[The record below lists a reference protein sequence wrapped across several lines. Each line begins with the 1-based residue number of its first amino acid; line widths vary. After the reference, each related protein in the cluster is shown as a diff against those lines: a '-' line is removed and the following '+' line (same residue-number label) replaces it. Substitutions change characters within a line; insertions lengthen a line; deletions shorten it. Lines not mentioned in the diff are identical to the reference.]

1 MHYRVLFIIALLLN
15 CLCADAVPAYP
26 KKIPITVDGQTVY
39 IRLFG
44 DEFNKRAETTDGYTL
59 LNNGKEWFYAEKDAE
74 GYLKASKF
82 KLTAQRDRAVNEFLK
97 GIPQHLE
104 RDQKESSRARAIR
117 AQRQA
122 HSGTRSAVGKRKV
135 LIILMQYT
143 DLAFVKS
150 QEDFDHLFNLA
161 GYSED
166 GAAGSVYDFYTDV
179 SYGQLN
185 LKCDVIGPFKSAY
198 NRAHYGKNDRD
209 GDDQD
214 PYSLFFEAMEYASQ
228 MVHLKDYDSN
238 GDGYIDNV
246 HIVFAGHGEEAGA
259 SSDAIWSHECT
270 FSDFYEYQ
278 GMKVDRYSCAP
289 ELRGKSGEGISRIGP
304 HCHEIGH
311 ALGAMDFY
319 DTNYDKG
326 GKFEGTGDW
335 DVMASGSWNEDGVV
349 PPDFNPYVKMYDY
362 GWVQIPEMP
371 DGEVTIP
378 SSSADSVYYRLTN
391 TADDYY
397 LVENRTKDKWGR
409 GVPGSGLLIFHIHPN
424 VASSGNQ
431 INASYPQ
438 KCYPVCASSTYATP
452 NNNPNSYGKVSS
464 DGCPYPG
471 SSKNTSFSS
480 STKPAAFSWDGS
492 YSNVSLM
499 DITQNSD
506 GTISLINHSSA
517 SDIATGPILY
527 QEGFEAVGGG
537 KYQVTVGEGSS
548 KWGVYTF
555 DPGSI
560 KTGGIVPHSGSKCL
574 RFAPQKLSSGNQ
586 ESHLI
591 LKSNIAEEAGRS
603 ILTFYYSA
611 YNYRPEE
618 GIFYIMYKYDDVQH
632 PDTTWIQSPLSGW
645 NSFMLDLPVATS
657 YEIDICGRGTFGQ
670 SISLD
675 DIEVRQ
681 ISTDPDTAIEGLR
694 QDWESEE
701 PMEIYDLFGRKRT
714 QLQKGLNIV
723 KYKDRTKKVFISQ

>member
-228 MVHLKDYDSN
+228 TVQLKDYDSN

-362 GWVQIPEMP
+362 GWVQIP
-371 DGEVTIP
+371 
-378 SSSADSVYYRLTN
+378 
-391 TADDYY
+391 
-397 LVENRTKDKWGR
+397 
-409 GVPGSGLLIFHIHPN
+409 
-424 VASSGNQ
+424 
-431 INASYPQ
+431 
-438 KCYPVCASSTYATP
+438 
-452 NNNPNSYGKVSS
+452 
-464 DGCPYPG
+464 
-471 SSKNTSFSS
+471 
-480 STKPAAFSWDGS
+480 
-492 YSNVSLM
+492 
-499 DITQNSD
+499 
-506 GTISLINHSSA
+506 
-517 SDIATGPILY
+517 
-527 QEGFEAVGGG
+527 
-537 KYQVTVGEGSS
+537 
-548 KWGVYTF
+548 
-555 DPGSI
+555 
-560 KTGGIVPHSGSKCL
+560 
-574 RFAPQKLSSGNQ
+574 
-586 ESHLI
+586 
-591 LKSNIAEEAGRS
+591 
-603 ILTFYYSA
+603 
-611 YNYRPEE
+611 
-618 GIFYIMYKYDDVQH
+618 
-632 PDTTWIQSPLSGW
+632 
-645 NSFMLDLPVATS
+645 
-657 YEIDICGRGTFGQ
+657 
-670 SISLD
+670 
-675 DIEVRQ
+675 
-681 ISTDPDTAIEGLR
+681 
-694 QDWESEE
+694 
-701 PMEIYDLFGRKRT
+701 
-714 QLQKGLNIV
+714 
-723 KYKDRTKKVFISQ
+723 